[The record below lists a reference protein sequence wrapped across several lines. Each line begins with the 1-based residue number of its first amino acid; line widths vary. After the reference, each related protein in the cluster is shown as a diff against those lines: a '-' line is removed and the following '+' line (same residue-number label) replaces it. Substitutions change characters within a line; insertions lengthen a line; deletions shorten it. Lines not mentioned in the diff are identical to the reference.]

1 MSKEG
6 HGRIFLA
13 GDAAHVHSVN
23 GGQGLN
29 TGAADAFGLSWRI
42 AALVNGDRL
51 TPDAADKITY
61 SYDAE
66 RRNTAQDVI
75 NVAARLV
82 RDTMHTAKQYVGT
95 IEKNAGYITG
105 KPHKSP
111 PPLQRLSPARGGI
124 SR

>member
-1 MSKEG
+1 
-6 HGRIFLA
+6 
-13 GDAAHVHSVN
+13 VHSVN

-29 TGAADAFGLSWRI
+29 TGFADAFGLAWRI
-42 AALVNGDRL
+42 AAAVDTEQLA
-51 TPDAADKITY
+51 PDAAAQLIH

-66 RRNTAQDVI
+66 RRATAQDVI

-105 KPHKSP
+105 KLRDP
-111 PPLQRLSPARGGI
+111 P
-124 SR
+124 